1 MKDLTTQLSEQQSV
15 NNTNTNNTLPSQE
28 VARLHS
34 CIAEMRRENAKLSNE
49 LKSAQET
56 ARGLDACWNKTIEAH
71 EVTKQRLLGYENEA
85 GVPMREADRKIY
97 LQGGEDYKLNMVKDY
112 MNEYFSVERWAND
125 NGMTFDEGFKLLS
138 EHATQDE
145 FSNWTLNK

>member
-1 MKDLTTQLSEQQSV
+1 MNNSITMQDLRDLEAIRLNEIREINTAHRKEVKEKDIVIDALKFEIANLRD
-15 NNTNTNNTLPSQE
+15 
-28 VARLHS
+28 RLES
-34 CIAEMRRENAKLSNE
+34 TDR
-49 LKSAQET
+49 Q
-56 ARGLDACWNKTIEAH
+56 WNKTIDAH

-85 GVPMREADRKIY
+85 GVPMSASERKIY

>member
-34 CIAEMRRENAKLSNE
+34 CIAEMRRENEKLRLRLEEASDVSAKLDRM
-49 LKSAQET
+49 L
-56 ARGLDACWNKTIEAH
+56 NKTIDAH